1 MNDTNSPQDP
11 RAASA
16 FSLEEEEL
24 RLGDL
29 LDILLR
35 RRLIILSVFAAV
47 FVGAVL
53 YAFLA
58 TPIYE
63 AALTLHVAD
72 QKVKGSG
79 GILDDLGLSRENPVQ
94 TEIQILKARSN
105 VEEVVRRLHLQ
116 RHVEVEKGEPRIHIG
131 EFTVAGT
138 WKENERVFRLELTG
152 DGGYRLLTE
161 DKRLLGTGAAGA
173 PFDQEGIHLL
183 LNAVDGAAGDV
194 LTLSLLPFQATVAGW
209 QGSLN
214 AGELGKGTNIIS
226 LTCQAADPVLAREVV
241 NTLAQVYLDRNVAV
255 KSQEASRSVEFIGDQ
270 LRQVRAGLDA
280 AEKNLEGYQSTAGV
294 VKLDSEVL
302 KQIQLAA
309 DIEKELAAL
318 ELRRQQANFAGSAL
332 RRAIDFKQSY
342 TPTAF
347 LEDPGIAALAAKMAQ
362 IEVERRGL
370 AVEMTPAHPTMRN
383 LDAQTAS
390 LQRRLLA
397 SYESI
402 QQGLDNRE
410 KALRRQ
416 LAEHEKA
423 LRGLPA
429 TERELAQLTRMSRV
443 NADIYTFL
451 LQKQE
456 EARIAKASTISSINI
471 VDPAITPRFPVK
483 PKKKMVVA
491 LGLVGGLMLGIGGAL
506 FAEHLDDT
514 IKDAET
520 AKKIYGWPLLA
531 VIPYISRRENSRM
544 ICHHKPK
551 AAASEAFRGLRTAI
565 SFSAVIGAK
574 KRLLVSSSFQGEGK
588 SITSVNLAIVLA
600 QTGARVLLIDC
611 DMRRPNQ
618 HKIFGVEAAP
628 GLSDFLVSDGHLISA
643 RQPTEIPNL
652 DLLPGGTIPPN
663 PSELLGSERF
673 RQLIDDFSLEYDHII
688 FDTPPALLVADARI
702 ASTFADL
709 VVLVVE
715 SGRVPVKAAQRLA
728 EQVRAGKAPMA
739 GFVLNDKSRKQAGY
753 YGYYGGYGKY
763 RYGGE
768 SYYAPEDAAAARPW
782 WQRLLKRDA

>member
-1 MNDTNSPQDP
+1 M
-11 RAASA
+11 
-16 FSLEEEEL
+16 
-24 RLGDL
+24 
-29 LDILLR
+29 
-35 RRLIILSVFAAV
+35 
-47 FVGAVL
+47 
-53 YAFLA
+53 
-58 TPIYE
+58 
-63 AALTLHVAD
+63 
-72 QKVKGSG
+72 
-79 GILDDLGLSRENPVQ
+79 
-94 TEIQILKARSN
+94 
-105 VEEVVRRLHLQ
+105 
-116 RHVEVEKGEPRIHIG
+116 
-131 EFTVAGT
+131 
-138 WKENERVFRLELTG
+138 
-152 DGGYRLLTE
+152 
-161 DKRLLGTGAAGA
+161 
-173 PFDQEGIHLL
+173 
-183 LNAVDGAAGDV
+183 
-194 LTLSLLPFQATVAGW
+194 
-209 QGSLN
+209 
-214 AGELGKGTNIIS
+214 
-226 LTCQAADPVLAREVV
+226 
-241 NTLAQVYLDRNVAV
+241 AV

-531 VIPYISRRENSRM
+531 VIPYISLLENSRM

-551 AAASEAFRGLRTAI
+551 AAASEAFRGLRHGDQLLRR
-565 SFSAVIGAK
+565 SSAPRSGCWF
-574 KRLLVSSSFQGEGK
+574 SSSFQGEGK
-588 SITSVNLAIVLA
+588 STTKRQS
-600 QTGARVLLIDC
+600 GHRSRPD
-611 DMRRPNQ
+611 RRPACCSSTATCASPNSTRSS
-618 HKIFGVEAAP
+618 ASRRRP
-628 GLSDFLVSDGHLISA
+628 GFPTFWSA
-643 RQPTEIPNL
+643 TA
-652 DLLPGGTIPPN
+652 T
-663 PSELLGSERF
+663 
-673 RQLIDDFSLEYDHII
+673 
-688 FDTPPALLVADARI
+688 
-702 ASTFADL
+702 
-709 VVLVVE
+709 
-715 SGRVPVKAAQRLA
+715 
-728 EQVRAGKAPMA
+728 
-739 GFVLNDKSRKQAGY
+739 
-753 YGYYGGYGKY
+753 
-763 RYGGE
+763 
-768 SYYAPEDAAAARPW
+768 
-782 WQRLLKRDA
+782 